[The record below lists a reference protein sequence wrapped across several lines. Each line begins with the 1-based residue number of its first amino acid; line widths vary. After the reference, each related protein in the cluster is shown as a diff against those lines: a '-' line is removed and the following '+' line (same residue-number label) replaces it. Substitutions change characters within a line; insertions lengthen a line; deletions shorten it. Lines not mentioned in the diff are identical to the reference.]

1 MDSRFDYSAGH
12 PALALSGS
20 KLDELELLVGGL
32 YAPADGYCLPGE
44 TPDGW
49 PAPFSLAIPRAIAR
63 SAVDRGSL
71 LLTDPDGTPLVHMS
85 VTASA
90 SHAADSELENVCGT
104 LTEIRSAEHPPARDI
119 RITRPLTR
127 PGAGHNGKIAALFGT
142 MPRAHE
148 VAQAVNAAKEENLE
162 LWLVAVGG
170 PQVHGSYTVSCI
182 VEELHKVSLQV
193 PHSRLGLL
201 VIPTYDPCLGLA
213 PDTFHSTILANLRVE
228 RILDFSTPTGAT
240 GRTDPSP
247 EAGTPRPGTVVFLT
261 GLSGSGKSTVAR
273 ALAERL
279 QAESGGPVS
288 LLDGDDVR
296 RILSPTLGFSMEE
309 RNANIQRLG
318 WVAALVSSAGGTA
331 ICAPIAPFE
340 VARQAVREM
349 AERVGSYVL
358 VHVSTPLSVCEERD
372 RKGLYAQ
379 ARRGEITDF
388 TGIDSPYEHPKD
400 ADLHL
405 DTSIMSVQ
413 EAVDRICRIVLR
425 EARSVPGLDLPSAIS
440 SGFLGVQ
447 PAR

>member
-1 MDSRFDYSAGH
+1 MDSYSDFSAGH
-12 PALALSGS
+12 PALALSGG

-32 YAPADGYCLPGE
+32 YGPADGYCLPGD

-63 SAVDRGSL
+63 SAVEGGSL

-85 VTASA
+85 VTGSA
-90 SHAADSELENVCGT
+90 SHAADSELDNVCGT
-104 LTEIRSAEHPPARDI
+104 LTEIRSAEHPPSRDI
-119 RITRPLTR
+119 RITSPLTR
-127 PGAGHNGKIAALFGT
+127 PTAGHNGKIAALFGT
-142 MPRAHE
+142 LPLAHE
-148 VAQAVNAAKEENLE
+148 VAQAVNAAKEDNLE

-170 PQVHGSYTVSCI
+170 PQVHGSYTVSRL
-182 VEELHKVSLQV
+182 VEELHKICLHV
-193 PHSRLGLL
+193 PHSQLGLL
-201 VIPTYDPCLGLA
+201 VIPTYDPCLDSA
-213 PDTFHSTILANLRVE
+213 ADPFHSIVLANLRVE
-228 RILDFSTPTGAT
+228 RVLDFSAAPRACGA
-240 GRTDPSP
+240 TDPSP
-247 EAGTPRPGTVVFLT
+247 GAGSARAGTVVFLT
-261 GLSGSGKSTVAR
+261 GLSGSGKSTLAR

-279 QAESGGPVS
+279 QSESAGPVS

-296 RILSPTLGFSMEE
+296 RILSPTLGFSVEE
-309 RNANIQRLG
+309 RNANIHRLG

-349 AERVGSYVL
+349 AERAGSYVL

-388 TGIDSPYEHPKD
+388 TGIDSPYEYPND
-400 ADLHL
+400 ADLHV
-405 DTSIMSVQ
+405 DTSTMSVQ
-413 EAVDRICRIVLR
+413 DAVNRICRLVLGKD
-425 EARSVPGLDLPSAIS
+425 RSVPEPEHTSSIS
-440 SGFLGVQ
+440 SESLEAQ